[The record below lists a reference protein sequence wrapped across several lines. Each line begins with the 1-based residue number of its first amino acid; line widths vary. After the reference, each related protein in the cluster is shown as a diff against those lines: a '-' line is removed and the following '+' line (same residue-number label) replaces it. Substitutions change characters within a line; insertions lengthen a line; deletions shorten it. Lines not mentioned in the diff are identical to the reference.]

1 MEGPQCPGK
10 QTGIT
15 GVVSLCKNDREH
27 WSVSFILIITKNSH
41 VIVFVFF
48 FVSEIEICQQGNQT
62 IQHQLHIKSP
72 NFPYA
77 WSSHIKC
84 QCDIEGDNIVIA
96 TRTLILTGH
105 SSNSV
110 LEISYNEN
118 GSQTLWPQDGMHTMF
133 DQQNRKLVI
142 AKMASKIKVSVNTP
156 TEGSSENMF
165 SLFMFD
171 FQGIIFITLPYF
183 FFYKTLNQL
192 TS

>member
-1 MEGPQCPGK
+1 
-10 QTGIT
+10 
-15 GVVSLCKNDREH
+15 
-27 WSVSFILIITKNSH
+27 
-41 VIVFVFF
+41 
-48 FVSEIEICQQGNQT
+48 
-62 IQHQLHIKSP
+62 
-72 NFPYA
+72 
-77 WSSHIKC
+77 
-84 QCDIEGDNIVIA
+84 
-96 TRTLILTGH
+96 
-105 SSNSV
+105 
-110 LEISYNEN
+110 
-118 GSQTLWPQDGMHTMF
+118 MF